1 MRPDGNAEGGLRC
14 DVVPGSPRLIVST
27 PSAPPEGGAV
37 VREVVEH
44 PRRPGRY
51 RVTLQGGA
59 RYLVTAAG
67 AAAAGATRAGAV
79 LDAQRM
85 ARLEREAAVSEIVDR
100 ALASLARQRRSRR
113 QLEVAARR
121 RGADPALVT
130 VAMERLEAAG
140 ALDDRMLAEAES
152 AARLRR
158 GEAPAR
164 VRQHLRRK
172 GVASA
177 LVDQALRQSVQEEEF
192 DERASCEAVARRRWP
207 AVAALPPEVRR
218 RRLVG
223 FLLRRGFAGTVVQA
237 VVRQVERDVSDLD
250 G

>member
-1 MRPDGNAEGGLRC
+1 
-14 DVVPGSPRLIVST
+14 
-27 PSAPPEGGAV
+27 
-37 VREVVEH
+37 
-44 PRRPGRY
+44 
-51 RVTLQGGA
+51 
-59 RYLVTAAG
+59 
-67 AAAAGATRAGAV
+67 
-79 LDAQRM
+79 
-85 ARLEREAAVSEIVDR
+85 EAAVSEIVDR